1 MSCSSPFRYAFSLCG
16 LVITIAVPQAQ
27 EPARAASARHHLVV
41 MGYRDG
47 GFEDCFK
54 TAVIAPF
61 QATHPDISV
70 TYYGVD
76 GASDELGLLRMQKD
90 APQVDVVITDISVA
104 NIMAREAL
112 IQAPATPPV
121 NLVHLGRRGRELG
134 AIAPPFTYD
143 YLALTYARPLFPQPP
158 DSWRALWDKAWSGQI
173 IVPAEG
179 GGDIQ
184 ALSLTLIA
192 THLAGG
198 DIAGDNA
205 QGIDSLVRLA
215 PHVQTFEPHPD
226 QFTLVTNG
234 TAALA
239 VGWNARAQH
248 MAHLFPDRLGVVL
261 PREGTVTQINVIA
274 LIAGGHDPEASALFE
289 NEALGAS
296 AQTRFSGAMYY
307 VPTNQDATPPAD
319 LLAEITPA
327 ESHLLPVNWLDV
339 SHMRRRLLRR
349 WKHEILVAGQ
359 E

>member
-1 MSCSSPFRYAFSLCG
+1 MSRLSTFRYAILFFV
-16 LVITIAVPQAQ
+16 LVIVMNVPQQQECAQ
-27 EPARAASARHHLVV
+27 AEPPRHHLVV

-54 TAVIAPF
+54 AAVIEPF
-61 QATHPDISV
+61 QAAHPDISV

-112 IQAPATPPV
+112 IRAPATAPA

-134 AIAPPFTYD
+134 VIAPPFTYD
-143 YLALTYARPLFPQPP
+143 YLALTYARKLFPQPP
-158 DSWRALWDKAWSGQI
+158 DSWRVLWDKTWSGQI

-226 QFTLVTNG
+226 QFTLVANG
-234 TAALA
+234 TAALG
-239 VGWNARAQH
+239 VGWNARAQR
-248 MAHLFPDRLGVVL
+248 MAHLFPDRLSVIL
-261 PREGTVTQINVIA
+261 PREGTVAQINVIA
-274 LIAGGHDPEASALFE
+274 LTKGGHDPEASALFE
-289 NEALGAS
+289 NEALGTS
-296 AQTRFSGAMYY
+296 AQTRFSEAMYY
-307 VPTNQDATPPAD
+307 FPTNQDATPPAD
-319 LLAEITPA
+319 LLEEVIPA
-327 ESHLLPVNWLDV
+327 ESRLLPVNWLDV

-349 WKHEILVAGQ
+349 WKHEILAAGQ